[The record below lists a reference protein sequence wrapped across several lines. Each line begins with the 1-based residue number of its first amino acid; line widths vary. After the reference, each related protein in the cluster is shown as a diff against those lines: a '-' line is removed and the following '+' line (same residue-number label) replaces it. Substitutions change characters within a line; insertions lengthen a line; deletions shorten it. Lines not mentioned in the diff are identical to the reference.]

1 MIATFM
7 NNIQIQ
13 IERIHIRYED
23 SNSVPGITISG
34 GLCLQ
39 SLIAETTNSKWK
51 ETDINGKAAT
61 IYKLV
66 KFSKF
71 SLYCLCGDKVE
82 VGRQSNNNWRLA
94 MRDILETVMQGNEAM
109 KETAQKAQEGTVEI
123 VAKAYSELDKR
134 IQCRLTR
141 CDDKATRH

>member
-1 MIATFM
+1 MKRELWETMIATFM

-94 MRDILETVMQGNEAM
+94 MRDILETVMQGNYNEN
-109 KETAQKAQEGTVEI
+109 GEI
-123 VAKAYSELDKR
+123 FIHSRLSFQLEQPVASLSSSVLSPKL
-134 IQCRLTR
+134 
-141 CDDKATRH
+141 

>member
-1 MIATFM
+1 MKRELWETMIATFM

-94 MRDILETVMQGNEAM
+94 MRDILETVMQGNYNEN
-109 KETAQKAQEGTVEI
+109 GEI
-123 VAKAYSELDKR
+123 FMHS
-134 IQCRLTR
+134 RLSF
-141 CDDKATRH
+141 